1 IAIWLVTQ
9 NLYVDW
15 LVVEIAGRST
25 PPASIKA
32 SSESGETW
40 VCDSV
45 LSVPES
51 ISPLSDP
58 LPDTAAILRRSC
70 REFGLDL
77 FPRFNRNIQLHS
89 RFRRDASA
97 VQPISRRR
105 EYDCWRYVV
114 VKSDGK
120 HTFLHAI
127 RSLFQLADASRCRR
141 RTPRATCRS
150 LWCRARRGEPS

>member
-1 IAIWLVTQ
+1 MTDWRAADTAASALGSMGRASGWTASGLKGATFPPPSTEASCLSLSPVASCGSTSTGALCPSWRHAPHWYGPVIQPISKWVIAIWLVTQ

-58 LPDTAAILRRSC
+58 LPDTAAILRVI
-70 REFGLDL
+70 L
-77 FPRFNRNIQLHS
+77 P
-89 RFRRDASA
+89 
-97 VQPISRRR
+97 
-105 EYDCWRYVV
+105 W
-114 VKSDGK
+114 
-120 HTFLHAI
+120 
-127 RSLFQLADASRCRR
+127 
-141 RTPRATCRS
+141 
-150 LWCRARRGEPS
+150 